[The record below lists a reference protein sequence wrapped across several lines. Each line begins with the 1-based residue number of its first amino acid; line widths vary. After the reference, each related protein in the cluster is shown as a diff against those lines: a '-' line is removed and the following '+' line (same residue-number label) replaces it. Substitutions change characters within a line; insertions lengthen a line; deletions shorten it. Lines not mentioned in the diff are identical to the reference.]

1 MFELLFQ
8 NFLIMIPYRTVVLG
22 TILQNKHTYMSCSTM
37 CSTQVGTTLVL
48 QVSVG
53 SYIGSVFHTKS

>member
-22 TILQNKHTYMSCSTM
+22 TILQINVDSEDVS
-37 CSTQVGTTLVL
+37 LVMKFAA
-48 QVSVG
+48 
-53 SYIGSVFHTKS
+53 I